1 MNKILIGNKCDVDD
15 SARAVSKSE
24 GESLAREYSMAFFE
38 TSAKKDIGVSEAF
51 HSIAKQVVDR
61 LSKEGGVGGRNNNN
75 NRNTNTESNVDL
87 KNKEK
92 GKGGGGCCG
101 K

>member
-1 MNKILIGNKCDVDD
+1 
-15 SARAVSKSE
+15 
-24 GESLAREYSMAFFE
+24 MAFFE

-61 LSKEGGVGGRNNNN
+61 LSKEGGSGGRNNPN
-75 NRNTNTESNVDL
+75 NRNNNTDVNVDL
-87 KNKEK
+87 KNKDK
-92 GKGGGGCCG
+92 NKSGGGGCCG